1 MKSIRVID
9 SHTGGEAW
17 VQEGILGSRFR
28 AHYRRA
34 GENIVAVI
42 SGTAF
47 VTAEATLL
55 LNPEDPLC
63 WGIRR

>member
-34 GENIVAVI
+34 GENIVPVI
-42 SGTAF
+42 SCTAF

-63 WGIRR
+63 RGIRR